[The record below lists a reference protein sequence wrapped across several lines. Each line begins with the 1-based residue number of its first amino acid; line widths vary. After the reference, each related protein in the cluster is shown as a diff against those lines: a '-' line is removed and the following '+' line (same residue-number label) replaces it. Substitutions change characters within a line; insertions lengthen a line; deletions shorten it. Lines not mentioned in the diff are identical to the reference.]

1 MDENKSVLENLTDTV
16 KNAATA
22 VVEGAKSIANPA
34 SGTDPNMPPNESG
47 AEITQAAERRPKKR
61 AAKKA
66 PPRLARKKAAPKK
79 ATKRTATKK
88 KAAKAKAKTSKKKK
102 SKR

>member
-66 PPRLARKKAAPKK
+66 PPRLARKKG
-79 ATKRTATKK
+79 RTEESYEKDGDQK
-88 KAAKAKAKTSKKKK
+88 EGGK
-102 SKR
+102 SES